1 VEVKRFIERR
11 PDRGRLRNAEVAD
24 LLERIA
30 LMLEASGEEER
41 FKVVA
46 YRRAANSVRNLE
58 RDIEE
63 VWKKGELTELQYVG
77 EGIAKKIDE
86 YMKTGKLRYLE
97 ELERKVPKGAPE
109 LMKVQGIG
117 PKTAFKLASR
127 FGIRSV
133 SELSVAL
140 KEGRLD
146 DVFGESVRASL
157 LKAIER
163 LESYE
168 KRMLLPEA
176 EAHFEAVSRYFESR
190 GVSVGMAGSL
200 RRGKSTVGD
209 LDILCTD
216 GRATALLASF
226 DRVGQVLES
235 GPKRTSV
242 RLRDGV
248 QVDVRVFDAEEYGAA
263 MMYFT
268 GSKDHNIALR
278 NMAIEKGWKLNEY
291 GLFDVK
297 TGERVAGR
305 SEEEVYAK
313 LGLQYIPPELRE
325 NRGEIEAARAG
336 KLPRLVRFDEIR
348 GDLQVH
354 STWSD
359 GSSGLEEMAR
369 EAKDMGYEYVAF
381 TDHSVSARIANG
393 LTEERFRRQW
403 KEIERL
409 NDMLAPFR
417 IIRAVELE
425 IGPDGSLDYDR
436 RFLNEFELVGVSLH
450 QGFRQQP
457 EKLTA
462 RVVKAISNPC
472 VDFLCHPTNRL
483 IGKREAY
490 PIDME
495 RVIKAARDGGK
506 MLEIDGQPN
515 RLDMD
520 EYWAKRAME
529 EGVQIVVDSDAHSA
543 GELDNMAYG
552 VLVARRAWLQKGNV
566 ANTGSARSIL
576 NRTG

>member
-1 VEVKRFIERR
+1 M
-11 PDRGRLRNAEVAD
+11 LRNGEVAD

-30 LMLEASGEEER
+30 LLLEASGEEER

-63 VWKKGELTELQYVG
+63 VWKSGELTEVQYVG

-86 YMKTGKLRYLE
+86 YLKTGKLGYLE

-117 PKTAFKLASR
+117 PKTAYKLASR

-133 SELSVAL
+133 AELSAAL

-176 EAHFEAVSRYFESR
+176 EAHFEAVSRYFESK
-190 GVSVGMAGSL
+190 GVGVGMAGSL

-216 GRATALLASF
+216 GRATSLLARFSQ
-226 DRVGQVLES
+226 VGQVLES

-242 RLRDGV
+242 RLKDGV

-305 SEEEVYAK
+305 TEQEVYAK

-325 NRGEIEAARAG
+325 NRGEIEAARSG

-359 GSSGLEEMAR
+359 GSDTLADMAR
-369 EAKDMGYEYVAF
+369 EAMEIGYEYIAF

-393 LTEERFRRQW
+393 LTEQRFRKQW
-403 KEIERL
+403 REIDRL
-409 NDMLAPFR
+409 NDELAPFR
-417 IIRAVELE
+417 IIKAVELE

-436 RFLNEFELVGVSLH
+436 KFLNEFELVGASLH
-450 QGFRQQP
+450 QSFRQQP
-457 EKLTA
+457 EKLTE
-462 RVVKAISNPC
+462 RVVKALSDPS

-483 IGKREAY
+483 IGKREAN

-495 RVIKAARDGGK
+495 KVISAARDGGK

-529 EGVQIVVDSDAHSA
+529 EGVPIVVNSDAHSA

-552 VLVARRAWLQKGNV
+552 VLVARRAWLQARDIV
-566 ANTGSARSIL
+566 NTKSLRALL
-576 NRTG
+576 NAVS

>member
-1 VEVKRFIERR
+1 M
-11 PDRGRLRNAEVAD
+11 RNGEVAD

-46 YRRAANSVRNLE
+46 YRRAANSVRNME
-58 RDIEE
+58 RDIED
-63 VWKKGELTELQYVG
+63 VWKKGELTEVQYVG

-86 YMKTGKLRYLE
+86 YMRTGRLRYLE
-97 ELERKVPKGAPE
+97 ELERKVPKGTTD

-117 PKTAFKLASR
+117 PKTAYKLASR
-127 FGIRSV
+127 FGIKSV
-133 SELSVAL
+133 AELRAAL
-140 KEGRLD
+140 KEGRLNE
-146 DVFGESVRASL
+146 VFGEGVRAAL

-176 EAHFEAVSRYFESR
+176 EAHFESVAKYFESN
-190 GVSVGMAGSL
+190 GVSAGMAGSL

-226 DRVGQVLES
+226 GQVGQVLES

-242 RLRDGV
+242 RLKDGV
-248 QVDVRVFDAEEYGAA
+248 QVDVRVFDVEEYGAA

-278 NMAIEKGWKLNEY
+278 NLAIEKGWKLNEY

-305 SEEEVYAK
+305 SEEEVYSR
-313 LGLQYIPPELRE
+313 LGLLYIPPELRE
-325 NRGEIEAARAG
+325 NRGEIEAAIAG
-336 KLPRLVRFDEIR
+336 KLPSLVRFDEIK

-359 GSSGLEEMAR
+359 GSDGLEEIAR
-369 EAKDMGYEYVAF
+369 EAKERGYEYMAF
-381 TDHSVSARIANG
+381 TDHSVSARVANG
-393 LTEERFRRQW
+393 LTEDRFRRQW
-403 KEIERL
+403 REIDRL
-409 NDMLAPFR
+409 NDELSPFR
-417 IIRAVELE
+417 IIKAVELE

-436 RFLNEFELVGVSLH
+436 RFLNEFELVGASLH
-450 QGFRQQP
+450 QSFRQQP
-457 EKLTA
+457 EKLTQ

-483 IGKREAY
+483 IGKREAN

-495 RVIKAARDGGK
+495 RVIRAAKDSGK

-529 EGVQIVVDSDAHSA
+529 EGVQILVDSDAHSVW
-543 GELDNMAYG
+543 ELDNMTYG
-552 VLVARRAWLQKGNV
+552 VLTARRAWLEKGDIV
-566 ANTGSARSIL
+566 NTGSVRSIL
-576 NRTG
+576 NRAG